1 MRGPYIIIL
10 ILIILVSIVSLGK
23 TVDINV
29 GPMFQ
34 GTNTYLQIQLMP
46 IITLGNFEARL
57 KINMGI
63 TYNATT
69 GINPQILNKSFNDT
83 FDYIRYNGDLFWDFN
98 GKLNYG
104 ALNDVFVDYGL
115 FTDRYSTM
123 GEKGFFADL
132 RWRNLTG
139 ITALFPLSSAT
150 ATSLQAL
157 RVYIQ
162 PLSTLLIGGTYIMD
176 TSTPASITAVGA
188 DIAMELVKNSGYL
201 YLEWG
206 KFLDY
211 GWGVSTGILFRFGD
225 GGLFRLMY
233 RYDSDKFMGSY
244 FDPTYEL
251 NKVDKRTQLENSIT
265 KQGILCELLYSN
277 ATSPIKFYL
286 EYRDYM
292 DTEPYLAGGMNLK
305 IGTLSGNVSYI
316 HRAIDFAN
324 FQLVDDNT
332 LLTANAKFYI
342 TPFIYTTVNYEETY
356 SYDLS
361 KKEYLPNSNWST
373 AVGVEF

>member
-1 MRGPYIIIL
+1 MRGSYIIIL
-10 ILIILVSIVSLGK
+10 ILMILVSIVSLGK

-29 GPMFQ
+29 GPIFQ

-69 GINPQILNKSFNDT
+69 GINPQILNKSFDDI
-83 FDYIRYNGDLFWDFN
+83 FDYIRYNGDLFWGFN
-98 GKLNYG
+98 GKLDYG
-104 ALNDVFVDYGL
+104 ALNNVFVDYGL

-132 RWRNLTG
+132 RWKGLTG
-139 ITALFPLSSAT
+139 ITALLPLSSAT
-150 ATSLQAL
+150 ATSLQAF

-162 PLSTLLIGGTYIMD
+162 PISTLLIGGTYITD

-188 DIAMELVKNSGYL
+188 DIALELIRNSSYL

-206 KFLDY
+206 RFMDY
-211 GWGVSTGILFRFGD
+211 GWGVSTGMLFRFGD

-233 RYDSDKFMGSY
+233 RYDSDNFLGSY

-251 NKVDKRTQLENSIT
+251 NKVDKKTQLENST
-265 KQGILCELLYSN
+265 SKQGILGELLYSN
-277 ATSPIKFYL
+277 ATSPIGFYL

-316 HRAIDFAN
+316 QRAIDFSN

-332 LLTANAKFYI
+332 LLMANAKFYI
-342 TPFIYTTVNYEETY
+342 TPFIYTTVDYEETY

-361 KKEYLPNSNWST
+361 KKEYLPNSSWST